1 MNASDKTTVARCL
14 RGRFKRKILERNGL
28 AEAAERTEEETE
40 EETKEESATAE
51 ETKKGKLQPK
61 TKRGKSKSAAD
72 FPQGVRSSKRI
83 RNLRKHRCFRFIRLY
98 FINNESFVNFDSTF
112 RHYNSNPL
120 VVNKLAATLF
130 QT

>member
-1 MNASDKTTVARCL
+1 MNASDKTAVARCL
-14 RGRFKRKILERNGL
+14 LGRFKRKILERAGL
-28 AEAAERTEEETE
+28 AEAAERTEEET
-40 EETKEESATAE
+40 KEEAATAE

-83 RNLRKHRCFRFIRLY
+83 RNMRKHRCFRFIRLY